1 MSLSHF
7 PASLKRS
14 SDYLSVA
21 TQVGRNLAHK
31 DMVFFKGGLGHPPD
45 ALELSGKKIQTSG
58 KTEISWAV
66 HLAKLRK
73 VQAYA
78 EKASRVLPN
87 LSHRHYGAMVVLDN
101 GIEALGTNI
110 EASRKNTFC
119 DLRYAITNALNRF
132 IVKTER
138 PSGSDAAAIKSPTV
152 KTVYLANADLNAE
165 PPVPCSDCQSWLDS
179 RYVSPKTQVV
189 SLEQNPSGK
198 GARLRSRTVK
208 DMLPLHKGRDEP
220 VQLITDKRPQ
230 DLPVKVSLSA
240 NQLLNAQADLP
251 DMARSLIRH
260 AKQDTV
266 KKDSACHDGKPQ
278 TGAAVLLSPAGLMN
292 RQNTFSWSNRWT
304 EPADLRAAANALERV
319 DRRRQLTQKLP
330 GFLQGFF
337 AKWLA
342 PQQVRAIA
350 YYGELP
356 PIPSLGRIA
365 RKSKSSETLVI
376 TVENDV
382 IQVRTIQDYMPEMY
396 QTRKA

>member
-7 PASLKRS
+7 PATLKHS
-14 SDYLSVA
+14 PGYLSGA
-21 TQVGRNLAHK
+21 TQVGQNLAQTNL
-31 DMVFFKGGLGHPPD
+31 VLFKGGLGHPPD
-45 ALELSGKKIQTSG
+45 VLDLSGKKIQTSG
-58 KTEISWAV
+58 KTEIPWAA

-78 EKASRVLPN
+78 QQASRVLPN

-119 DLRYAITNALNRF
+119 DLRYAITSAMNQF
-132 IVKTER
+132 IAGAVER
-138 PSGSDAAAIKSPTV
+138 PVSGQAAQKTPTV
-152 KTVYLANADLNAE
+152 KTVYLANSDLQAE

-189 SLEQNPSGK
+189 SLEQAPSGE
-198 GARLRSRTVK
+198 GALLRSRTVK
-208 DMLPLHKGRDEP
+208 DMLPLHQGRDEP
-220 VQLITDKRPQ
+220 VRLTTDKALEA
-230 DLPVKVSLSA
+230 LPVKTSLSA
-240 NQLLNAQADLP
+240 SQLLDAQADMP

-260 AKQDTV
+260 AKEDTV
-266 KKDSACHDGKPQ
+266 KKESAHQDGKAQ

-304 EPADLRAAANALERV
+304 EPADLRAAANALDRV
-319 DRRRQLTQKLP
+319 DRRRHFVQKLP
-330 GFLQGFF
+330 GFLKGFF
-337 AKWLA
+337 AIWLA

-382 IQVRTIQDYMPEMY
+382 IRVRTIQDYMPEMY
-396 QTRKA
+396 QTRKV